1 MGTKATHEISLPS
14 HWQGN
19 DYRHEPLHHTVS
31 GAISLF
37 LSESRDGVCDM
48 HTKSC
53 GRDDELC
60 EAVCTVD
67 AYEIQQYVL
76 TMRFEGRLRAFR
88 YCYSTHLPEVFL
100 LPVTLRY
107 VRRMLSC

>member
-67 AYEIQQYVL
+67 AYELQ
-76 TMRFEGRLRAFR
+76 
-88 YCYSTHLPEVFL
+88 
-100 LPVTLRY
+100 
-107 VRRMLSC
+107 